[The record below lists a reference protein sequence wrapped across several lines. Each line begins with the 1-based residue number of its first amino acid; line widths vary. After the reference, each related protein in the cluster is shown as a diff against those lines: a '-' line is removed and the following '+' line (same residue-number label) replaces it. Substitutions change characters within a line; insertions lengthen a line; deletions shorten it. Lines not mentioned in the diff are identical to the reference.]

1 LFDIYYYEK
10 HTRSKKTNYHAI
22 YVDERLPVSDR
33 FTLIH
38 ITDLHVAGR
47 NDRMP
52 EILSEV
58 RDEVEQRKLLAKYNN
73 FNNNLRA
80 VIKYANQK
88 LDKNELVVLV
98 ATGDLVD
105 YYHDGFF
112 TWKKGKAKKSTS
124 NFKKLVDI
132 VTNRDR
138 KGEPLK
144 GPIFTVLGNHD
155 YLLYEPPLCIDIEL
169 LKMIKVSEKDSY
181 GAFNLTHKEGREYDY
196 WLRGC
201 PGFPPFVKGVPN
213 ELRSTTPKIQRRRY
227 IKTHGGWDFDLD
239 GDESYSL
246 GVPRYEHLECYL
258 EMINYD
264 TDFKF
269 EIGPHHL
276 VCLNSGEDVYPDSK
290 WDFAKPDNRM
300 SRSTRDYKNGGPH
313 NRGITNEHL
322 RMVEDVLQTCPPNGL
337 VFCFSHPPALSFYK
351 NRTAGMDVLFEN
363 KHKSAP
369 APPNQI
375 TEWYAQNPGWKSRPR
390 RQVADAFRRAGYPQT
405 RTRYF
410 LLRDK
415 RGIHDRYSSMHA
427 NVQKLFQLI
436 TGKGNASR
444 KLAILFSGHT
454 HKVHE
459 FRIQAQRNSK
469 EVYYFID
476 DYSGSRN
483 RTPASLPYRASARNR
498 KMWLQNH
505 QPLLVTSGALKK
517 AYPELREVVV
527 EGDNIK
533 SMKMK
538 SLPRL
543 GDILGGMEYFY
554 AATSVKLAKLE
565 GKAITSNRVYNCIRG
580 AKLRNSREREMLN
593 VMDLSRR
600 FLTRFSYKIALRP
613 LLAQMYTNF
622 ALWLNSF
629 GVNFGSSARNSMA
642 SGGHL
647 RWAMSADL
655 KHIHNELDHRIID
668 IFDFTH
674 PDQGGNRLLCIWFTQ
689 ESLKLANL
697 GGYAVQARNSPKPSV
712 HMRWALN
719 THFAT
724 VIEDL
729 KDKYRQQFDRL
740 YSNRNKAEFLDFCSE
755 SSARLA
761 SWGVGYTS
769 RLKPSLDP
777 ANYRSQYASLVKT
790 RAVEGIWKQIED
802 RLRKISGALV
812 AGGSGY

>member
-1 LFDIYYYEK
+1 
-10 HTRSKKTNYHAI
+10 
-22 YVDERLPVSDR
+22 
-33 FTLIH
+33 
-38 ITDLHVAGR
+38 
-47 NDRMP
+47 
-52 EILSEV
+52 
-58 RDEVEQRKLLAKYNN
+58 
-73 FNNNLRA
+73 
-80 VIKYANQK
+80 
-88 LDKNELVVLV
+88 
-98 ATGDLVD
+98 
-105 YYHDGFF
+105 
-112 TWKKGKAKKSTS
+112 
-124 NFKKLVDI
+124 
-132 VTNRDR
+132 
-138 KGEPLK
+138 
-144 GPIFTVLGNHD
+144 
-155 YLLYEPPLCIDIEL
+155 
-169 LKMIKVSEKDSY
+169 
-181 GAFNLTHKEGREYDY
+181 
-196 WLRGC
+196 
-201 PGFPPFVKGVPN
+201 
-213 ELRSTTPKIQRRRY
+213 
-227 IKTHGGWDFDLD
+227 
-239 GDESYSL
+239 
-246 GVPRYEHLECYL
+246 
-258 EMINYD
+258 
-264 TDFKF
+264 
-269 EIGPHHL
+269 
-276 VCLNSGEDVYPDSK
+276 
-290 WDFAKPDNRM
+290 
-300 SRSTRDYKNGGPH
+300 
-313 NRGITNEHL
+313 
-322 RMVEDVLQTCPPNGL
+322 
-337 VFCFSHPPALSFYK
+337 
-351 NRTAGMDVLFEN
+351 
-363 KHKSAP
+363 
-369 APPNQI
+369 
-375 TEWYAQNPGWKSRPR
+375 
-390 RQVADAFRRAGYPQT
+390 
-405 RTRYF
+405 
-410 LLRDK
+410 
-415 RGIHDRYSSMHA
+415 
-427 NVQKLFQLI
+427 LI